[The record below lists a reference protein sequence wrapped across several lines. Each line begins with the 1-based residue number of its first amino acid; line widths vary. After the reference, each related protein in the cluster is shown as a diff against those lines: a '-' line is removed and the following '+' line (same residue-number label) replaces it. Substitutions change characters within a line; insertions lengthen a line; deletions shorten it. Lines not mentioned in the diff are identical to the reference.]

1 MESGFALIETFV
13 ERLDPVAHR
22 QTGRGL
28 QMRLAADVGGQYRGR
43 RVRGERIDLVGEQAL
58 RDFRLQD
65 RVRARRSAAQV
76 RVRHRREVEAQIREQ
91 GFHAT
96 LEFHAV
102 LKGAGRVKSQ

>member
-13 ERLDPVAHR
+13 DRLDPVAHR
-22 QTGRGL
+22 QAGRGL
-28 QMRLAADVGGQYRGR
+28 QMRLAADVGGQDRGR

-58 RDFRLQD
+58 RDSRLQD
-65 RVRARRSAAQV
+65 RVGARRSAAQV
-76 RVRHRREVEAQIREQ
+76 RVRHRRQLEAQICEQ

-102 LKGAGRVKSQ
+102 LEGAGGMENQ